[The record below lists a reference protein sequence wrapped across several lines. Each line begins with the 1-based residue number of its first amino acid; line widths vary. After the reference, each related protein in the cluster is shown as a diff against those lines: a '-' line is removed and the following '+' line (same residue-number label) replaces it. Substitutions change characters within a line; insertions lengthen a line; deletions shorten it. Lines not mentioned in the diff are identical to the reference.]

1 MALEFLQPLAD
12 FSQALTLQEALA
24 TLQPMVM
31 FVIGMVVYSL
41 FVFKLYK
48 FMASKD
54 VFRVSRGGSHSAHKR
69 VAYFL
74 EYIFLFPIIAIF
86 WVFVLSI
93 LLALLSDVIEIT
105 NIFTAAVA
113 TVATIRV
120 AAYYNEELSREIA
133 KLVPLALLALF
144 LLDIA
149 NFSFAAALQVVYLVP
164 LALDTLFY
172 YFIAIVVLE
181 FVLRAATY
189 RRPKEEKR
197 LPIFSGGE
205 VRS

>member
-1 MALEFLQPLAD
+1 MICLEFSSARLA
-12 FSQALTLQEALA
+12 SSS
-24 TLQPMVM
+24 
-31 FVIGMVVYSL
+31 G
-41 FVFKLYK
+41 
-48 FMASKD
+48 
-54 VFRVSRGGSHSAHKR
+54 FRVSRGGSHSAHKR